1 MRDVFTILTA
11 KCDIIEVRRRLNG
24 LELAANVEV
33 FDLVAKV
40 RNCGVRRVIRSK
52 YLLGFLHLIRL
63 IDIIH

>member
-1 MRDVFTILTA
+1 M
-11 KCDIIEVRRRLNG
+11 
-24 LELAANVEV
+24 ELAANVEV

-63 IDIIH
+63 VDIIH